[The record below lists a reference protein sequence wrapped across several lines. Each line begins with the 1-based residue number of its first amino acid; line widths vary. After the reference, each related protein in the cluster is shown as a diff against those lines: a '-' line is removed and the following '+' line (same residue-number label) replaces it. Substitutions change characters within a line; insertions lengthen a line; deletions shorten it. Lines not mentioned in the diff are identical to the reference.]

1 MIILKIVG
9 ILVVIA
15 VLALVTGMFK
25 ARKEKPIVFEPVEKI
40 KVAPKKVA
48 TKTTTKKTTAKKT
61 TKPAAKK
68 TVKKTSKK

>member
-15 VLALVTGMFK
+15 VLALVAGMFK
-25 ARKEKPIVFEPVEKI
+25 ARKEKPIVFEPVKKD

-48 TKTTTKKTTAKKT
+48 TKTTTKKTT
-61 TKPAAKK
+61 KPVAKK